1 MHTGSDFSV
10 VGPPHRREVNVIE
23 GYDVIGDVHGH
34 ADKLE
39 SLLDQMGYTNDMG
52 TWAHASRRAVFVGDL
67 IDNGPQQLA
76 TVNIVR
82 DMAAAGSAL
91 VSMGNHE
98 FNAIAWHR
106 GWRERSKKNQ
116 EQHEA
121 FLNAVVDDSPIHHE
135 LVDWFM
141 RLPLWLD
148 FGDLRVIHAC
158 WDERSMSVLAPHLAA
173 DASMTEDGLRSAAT
187 KGTTEYDAV
196 EILLKGPEVP
206 LPNELGYLD
215 KKRHPR
221 VDARYRWW
229 SDAPTT
235 YHHRAHLPSD
245 SLGLDGQPH
254 PGFPDTE
261 LPRPLPVHPYVG
273 PPVIYGHYWETG
285 TLQLTSP
292 GTVCVDYSAGKGGPL
307 VAYRW
312 SGETTL
318 TDAHLIAVR

>member
-1 MHTGSDFSV
+1 M
-10 VGPPHRREVNVIE
+10 IE

-34 ADKLE
+34 ADKLAT
-39 SLLDQMGYTNDMG
+39 LLDKMGYTNDAG
-52 TWAHASRRAVFVGDL
+52 AWGHPRRRAVFVGDL

-82 DMAAAGSAL
+82 DMEAAGSAL
-91 VSMGNHE
+91 ASMGNHE

-106 GWRERSKKNQ
+106 GWRGRSKKNH

-121 FLNAVVDDSPIHHE
+121 FLDEVGDGSPLHNDI
-135 LVDWFM
+135 VNWFT

-148 FGDLRVIHAC
+148 LGALRVIHAC
-158 WDERSMSVLAPHLAA
+158 WDERSMAVLAPQIAA
-173 DASMTEDGLRSAAT
+173 DASMSEDGLRAAAT
-187 KGTTEYDAV
+187 KGTAEYDAV
-196 EILLKGPEVP
+196 EILLKGPEVL
-206 LPNELGYLD
+206 LPSELGYLD

-221 VDARYRWW
+221 IHARYKWW

-235 YHHRAHLPSD
+235 YRHRAHLPSD
-245 SLGLDGQPH
+245 ALDLDGQPH
-254 PGFPDTE
+254 LGFPDAE
-261 LPRPLPVHPYVG
+261 LPAPLPVHPYDG
-273 PPVIYGHYWETG
+273 PPVIYGHYWQTG

-307 VAYRW
+307 AAYRW

-318 TDAHLIAVR
+318 TNVHLVAAL

>member
-1 MHTGSDFSV
+1 MTLASAGAGDL
-10 VGPPHRREVNVIE
+10 E

-34 ADKLE
+34 AAKLE
-39 SLLDQMGYTNDMG
+39 SLLDQMGYTNDTG
-52 TWAHASRRAVFVGDL
+52 AWCHPSRRVVFVGDL

-76 TVNIVR
+76 SVKIAR
-82 DMAAAGSAL
+82 DMEAAGSAL

-106 GWRERSKKNQ
+106 GWREQSKKNQ

-121 FLNAVVDDSPIHHE
+121 FLDEVVDGSPPHDEI
-135 LVDWFM
+135 VDWFM

-148 FGDLRVIHAC
+148 LGDLRVIHAC
-158 WDERSMSVLAPHLAA
+158 WDAQSMSVLAPHLAA
-173 DASMTEDGLRSAAT
+173 DASMSEDGLRAAAT
-187 KGTTEYDAV
+187 KGTLEYNAV

-206 LPNELGYLD
+206 LPGELGYLD

-235 YHHRAHLPSD
+235 YRHRAHLPSD
-245 SLGLDGQPH
+245 ALSLDGQPH

-261 LPRPLPVHPYVG
+261 LPTPLPVHPYEG
-273 PPVIYGHYWETG
+273 PPVIYGHYWQTG

-318 TDAHLIAVR
+318 TDAHLVAAR